1 MGIVDLI
8 FYFCVMQV
16 ILFFSFGL
24 MGEGKKY
31 KIVFMYIVLI
41 RLSPKGLVLPFRR
54 LLCFFLFFNCWLN
67 LGVYKHF

>member
-1 MGIVDLI
+1 MFLVALLGCMGHCRFD
-8 FYFCVMQV
+8 
-16 ILFFSFGL
+16 ILFLCYAGNFIFSFGL

-54 LLCFFLFFNCWLN
+54 LFE
-67 LGVYKHF
+67 